1 MCCVSLVMFRALRFQ
16 RLVLSRCGLPGHEAG
31 RKKFGG
37 SEREKRGLQEER
49 DREIYM

>member
-1 MCCVSLVMFRALRFQ
+1 MVYLDMKQ
-16 RLVLSRCGLPGHEAG
+16 GG
-31 RKKFGG
+31 KKWGG

>member
-1 MCCVSLVMFRALRFQ
+1 MCPVVMFRALSFQ

-37 SEREKRGLQEER
+37 GKRKEGAV
-49 DREIYM
+49 